1 MSSEAPKTDQTKPS
15 LSTRLRYYFD
25 AALSRGPVVV
35 IGWLGLI
42 TLVVILISSLVLTL
56 FRIGGV
62 AGEGRVGF
70 IENLWQSMLRLL
82 DPGTFSGDAG
92 WVTRPLM
99 LLVTLAGI
107 FIAGSLI
114 GIIANG
120 IDQRVEELRK
130 GRSTVIENDH
140 TVILGWSDRVAPI
153 VAELTIANESRKRP
167 AVVILADQVKTDME
181 DVLKDQV
188 RETRGTT
195 LVCRSGEPWS
205 LDNLAMVNV
214 TGARSIVIVG
224 ADDVAAIKT
233 VLAVRAQQQTA
244 AAGMAY
250 AGHIVVEVASDETA
264 RSLRSLLGEN
274 LVTVSSTNV
283 VAEITAQACRQRGL
297 SEVFRELLDFD
308 GDEFYIDAFPSLVGQ
323 TYAQCQLAFEQCSV
337 IGVLDSTGGVS
348 LNPPSSRVFGAGEQL
363 VGIAADDSLFTPTS
377 GGVAG
382 SVQATEQQ
390 TVSTERRRI
399 VVSGWSS
406 LGPRVVV
413 ELDEF
418 MDPGT
423 IVEVVVDP
431 SLVTAD
437 SVRSG
442 LQTRNVEIRVEELR
456 GGPEEVATHAAREL
470 FHEVIVLGYRDV
482 MSIDRADARTLLTLV
497 AFRRSQPNPSGDPL
511 RIVAEVL
518 DQRNAPL
525 AQASG
530 ADDFIVSDELTSMM
544 LAQLSERA
552 ELVQVF
558 DDLFD
563 RDGCAVELRPARW
576 FGATTATCFAD
587 IVATAS
593 SLEASA
599 IGYRLAS
606 TGEVVLNPAK
616 SAPLTLAAAD
626 QVIIIAHGM
635 VAAEN

>member
-214 TGARSIVIVG
+214 AGARSIVIVG

-274 LVTVSSTNV
+274 LVTVSSTDV

-337 IGVLDSTGGVS
+337 IGVLDSTGGVA

-406 LGPRVVV
+406 LGPRVVA

-442 LQTRNVEIRVEELR
+442 LQTRNVEIRVEALR

>member
-406 LGPRVVV
+406 LGPRVVA